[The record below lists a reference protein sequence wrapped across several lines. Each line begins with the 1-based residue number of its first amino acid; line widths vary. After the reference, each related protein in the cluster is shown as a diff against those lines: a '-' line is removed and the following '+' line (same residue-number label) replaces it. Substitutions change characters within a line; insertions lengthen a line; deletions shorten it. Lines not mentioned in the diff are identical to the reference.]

1 MDSQRK
7 KRIVLNEVATNR
19 VITILCNKDKTCL
32 IKELE
37 IKLCDSGTQSKSAFA
52 S

>member
-1 MDSQRK
+1 MDSPK
-7 KRIVLNEVATNR
+7 KKQIVKYRNR

-37 IKLCDSGTQSKSAFA
+37 IKLCDSGIKSKSAFA